1 MLNNK
6 KILFA
11 TGGTGGH
18 INPALAVAGYI
29 RDKYPQS
36 QILFVGTAA
45 RMEAQLVPAAGFDFK
60 TIDIQGFS
68 REMSLN
74 GFKHNIKTLRL
85 LATATGQAKKI
96 IKEFAPDAVIGFGGY
111 VSGPVLNAAAGMGIP
126 TAIHEQNA
134 FPGITNKNLAKKVDC
149 VMLTSKEAEKL
160 LKPKN
165 PCVVTG
171 LPIRSEII
179 NADKEIARAQLKLDG
194 RPLVLSMGGSL
205 GARAVNNAMKF
216 IIGSKYK
223 EKDCY
228 FLHATGK
235 NGVGMFDELSEEYG
249 IKLENEPCL
258 MLREYINDMDCCLA
272 AADVVICRAGAS
284 SLCEIEALG
293 KPSILIPYPYAAENH
308 QYYNAKTLADID
320 AAIII
325 EEKDLSGERLL
336 KELNSLLSDRAR
348 LEKMGENAKKIAILD
363 AAERITDCLISI
375 MN

>member
-1 MLNNK
+1 MNNK

-29 RDKYPQS
+29 RDKYPKAE
-36 QILFVGTAA
+36 ILFVGTAT

-68 REMSLN
+68 REMNFN
-74 GFKHNIKTLRL
+74 GLKHNLKTLRL

-96 IKEFAPDAVIGFGGY
+96 IKDFAPDAVIGFGGY
-111 VSGPVLNAAAGMGIP
+111 VSGPVLSAAAGMGIP

-134 FPGITNKNLAKKVDC
+134 FPGVTNKNLAKKVDC
-149 VMLTSKEAEKL
+149 VMLTSKEAKKL

-179 NADKEIARAQLKLDG
+179 NANREFARAEMGLDG
-194 RPLVLSMGGSL
+194 RPLVFSMGGSL
-205 GARAVNNAMKF
+205 GARAINNAMKY
-216 IIGSKYK
+216 IIGNKYK

-235 NGVGMFDELSEEYG
+235 NGVAMFDELKTEYG
-249 IKLENEPCL
+249 IELENEPCL
-258 MLREYINDMDCCLA
+258 MLREYINDMDRCLA
-272 AADVVICRAGAS
+272 AADLVICRAGAS

-308 QYYNAKTLADID
+308 QYYNAKTLADVD
-320 AAIII
+320 AAVII
-325 EEKDLSGERLL
+325 EEKDLTGEKLL
-336 KELNSLLSDRAR
+336 AETEKLLSDKNRLATMGDNAR
-348 LEKMGENAKKIAILD
+348 KTAILD
-363 AAERITDCLISI
+363 ASERITDCLASI